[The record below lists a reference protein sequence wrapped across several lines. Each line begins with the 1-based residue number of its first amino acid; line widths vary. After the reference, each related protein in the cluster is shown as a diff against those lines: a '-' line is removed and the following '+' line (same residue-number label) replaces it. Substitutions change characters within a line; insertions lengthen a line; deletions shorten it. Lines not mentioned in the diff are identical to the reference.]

1 MKPSNP
7 KNDDLENRLRFDAA
21 RIQPLPPEGMNERI
35 VRATRHA
42 ETPAP
47 QFRRLSGGFLAAL
60 GAIGAAAA
68 LAVVFSARHAGGP
81 PSEPAPDA
89 DAQLVSVLQSVPALV
104 WTSVQPKAT
113 ALLEQDPLRADATAL
128 YSDARSAASFLAIN
142 FLPSS
147 PPPSHSAPPGQ
158 G

>member
-81 PSEPAPDA
+81 PSEPAP
-89 DAQLVSVLQSVPALV
+89 VPALV